1 MDKQKAKSLAK
12 EIIGTTLNGYEV
24 IELINNGK
32 SAAVF
37 KAKKGNDFFALKIFD
52 NELIERFGHEIQTKR
67 IKQEIALKNHNIDNL
82 VKIYDGGY
90 TRLDSQTYYFIVME
104 LIDGINLKDFI
115 ISNSYDQ
122 DFIIKVLEKLTA
134 TTEQLLTKKQIAH
147 RDIKPENIMVD
158 NNKDIIL
165 MDLGVLKLIGVKSF
179 SDEEE
184 KSFVGTLRYAPP
196 EFLLRTE
203 EDTID
208 GWRAINLYQIG
219 ATLHDLIMK
228 KELFYD
234 KIPYTNLVIAI
245 KDDIPNISNYNIS
258 FELLQLTKDMLA
270 KDWKTRIMLVT
281 IKRIQDVLSIKPTL
295 DNPLDQG
302 IKEIFK
308 IRSEHECKF
317 NEIEKLKRTKEEIRS
332 RQEKL
337 AENLTKVIDE
347 CFKTIKNKGVYT
359 AFEKS
364 KCFQSDNNDT
374 AVDVLTH
381 NYFYELSGELKFG
394 FPRSL
399 FIFVSI
405 SIDKNNYTEI
415 DLCGIFPPTIAQ
427 VDIDNYSYLIKELSE
442 GNQKHNT
449 NHGFPTINAFKGISD
464 FNLSIINQIST
475 KIVKL
480 IAKAL
485 KIVKKDVQYKLQSYE
500 NALKTNRPTTNI
512 TSVRI
517 SSIIINK
524 L

>member
-228 KELFYD
+228 KELFY
-234 KIPYTNLVIAI
+234 
-245 KDDIPNISNYNIS
+245 
-258 FELLQLTKDMLA
+258 
-270 KDWKTRIMLVT
+270 
-281 IKRIQDVLSIKPTL
+281 
-295 DNPLDQG
+295 
-302 IKEIFK
+302 
-308 IRSEHECKF
+308 
-317 NEIEKLKRTKEEIRS
+317 
-332 RQEKL
+332 
-337 AENLTKVIDE
+337 
-347 CFKTIKNKGVYT
+347 
-359 AFEKS
+359 
-364 KCFQSDNNDT
+364 
-374 AVDVLTH
+374 
-381 NYFYELSGELKFG
+381 
-394 FPRSL
+394 
-399 FIFVSI
+399 
-405 SIDKNNYTEI
+405 
-415 DLCGIFPPTIAQ
+415 
-427 VDIDNYSYLIKELSE
+427 
-442 GNQKHNT
+442 
-449 NHGFPTINAFKGISD
+449 
-464 FNLSIINQIST
+464 
-475 KIVKL
+475 
-480 IAKAL
+480 
-485 KIVKKDVQYKLQSYE
+485 
-500 NALKTNRPTTNI
+500 
-512 TSVRI
+512 
-517 SSIIINK
+517 
-524 L
+524 